1 MIWIIAG
8 LGTITTL
15 LGTPLFVGLGGMAL
29 ALFAAAGIS
38 LTAVMLEMY
47 RLVSSPAL
55 IALPLF
61 AFAGSLL
68 AEGRSA
74 TRLVALSQAWFGWLP
89 GGLAIVALIASAL
102 FTALSG
108 GSGITILALGGLL
121 YPMLLSDHYSERFA
135 LGLVTTSGSLGI
147 LFPPSLPLIVYG
159 LVAQAR
165 IDHLFIAGILPGL
178 LLMLLLALYASIVGM
193 RARLPQRPWD
203 PRVAWVTLWEAKWEI
218 LLLPLILIGIYGG
231 FFTAG
236 EVAAIAAA
244 YVLVVEVFIYRD
256 LSLTRDVPRIM
267 VESTVLVG
275 GILIILGTALG
286 LTSFLIDQQV
296 PMRLLGIFEQTITS
310 RTVFLILLNLFLL
323 VVGCLMDVF
332 SAIVVVVPLV
342 VPIGEA
348 FQIDPIHLGII
359 FLANLELGYLTPPV
373 GMNLFLASY
382 RFQKPLPEVCVAVLP
397 MLAVFLVGVLL
408 ITYVPALTTTLPHWL
423 SP

>member
-38 LTAVMLEMY
+38 LTAVILEMY

-68 AEGRSA
+68 AESRSA

-178 LLMLLLALYASIVGM
+178 LLMLLLALYASIVGL
-193 RARLPQRPWD
+193 RARLPHRPWD

-323 VVGCLMDVF
+323 VVGCLMDILSATIVF
-332 SAIVVVVPLV
+332 VPLILPV
-342 VPIGEA
+342 AKV
-348 FQIDPIHLGII
+348 FDVDPIHLGII
-359 FLANLELGYLTPPV
+359 FLANLEIGYSTPPIGV
-373 GMNLFLASY
+373 NLFLSSLRFNKPILTLYRASV
-382 RFQKPLPEVCVAVLP
+382 P
-397 MLAVFLVGVLL
+397 FLVIYLIAL
-408 ITYVPALTTTLPHWL
+408 MIITYVPDL
-423 SP
+423 SLILLR

>member
-38 LTAVMLEMY
+38 LTAVMIEMY

-68 AEGRSA
+68 AESRSA

-89 GGLAIVALIASAL
+89 GGLAIVALTASAL

-178 LLMLLLALYASIVGM
+178 LLMLLLALYAAIVGL
-193 RARLPQRPWD
+193 RARLPRRPWD
-203 PRVAWVTLWEAKWEI
+203 PQVAWATLWEAKWEI
-218 LLLPLILIGIYGG
+218 LILPLILIGIYGG

-244 YVLVVEVFIYRD
+244 YILIVEVFIYRD

-296 PMRLLGIFEQTITS
+296 PMRLLGFLQQAVTS
-310 RTVFLILLNLFLL
+310 RILFLILLNIFLL
-323 VVGCLMDVF
+323 IVGCLMDILSATIVF
-332 SAIVVVVPLV
+332 VPLILPV
-342 VPIGEA
+342 AKV
-348 FQIDPIHLGII
+348 FDVDPIHLGII
-359 FLANLELGYLTPPV
+359 FLANLEIGYSTPPIGV
-373 GMNLFLASY
+373 NLFLSSLRFNKPIITLYRASV
-382 RFQKPLPEVCVAVLP
+382 P
-397 MLAVFLVGVLL
+397 FLVIYLIAL
-408 ITYVPALTTTLPHWL
+408 MIITYVPDL
-423 SP
+423 SLILLR

>member
-1 MIWIIAG
+1 MDWIIAG
-8 LGTITTL
+8 LGALTIL

-29 ALFAAAGIS
+29 ALFGAAGIS

-47 RLVSSPAL
+47 RLVSSPSL

-68 AEGRSA
+68 AESRSA
-74 TRLVALSQAWFGWLP
+74 ARLVALSQAWFGWLP
-89 GGLAIVALIASAL
+89 GGLAIVALTASAL

-121 YPMLLSDHYSERFA
+121 YPMLLRDHYPERFS
-135 LGLVTTSGSLGI
+135 LGLITTSGSLGI

-159 LVAQAR
+159 VVSQAR

-178 LLMLLLALYASIVGM
+178 LLMLLLGLYSASVGL

-203 PRVAWVTLWEAKWEI
+203 PRVARATLWEAKWEI

-231 FFTAG
+231 YFTAG

-296 PMRLLGIFEQTITS
+296 PMRLLGMLEQAITS

-323 VVGCLMDVF
+323 VVGCLMDILSATIVF
-332 SAIVVVVPLV
+332 VPLILPV
-342 VPIGEA
+342 AKV
-348 FQIDPIHLGII
+348 FDVDPIHLGII
-359 FLANLELGYLTPPV
+359 FLANLEIGYSTPPIGV
-373 GMNLFLASY
+373 NLFLSSLRFNKPILHLY
-382 RFQKPLPEVCVAVLP
+382 RAAVP
-397 MLAVFLVGVLL
+397 FLVIYLIAL
-408 ITYVPALTTTLPHWL
+408 MIITYVPALSLIL
-423 SP
+423 LR

>member
-1 MIWIIAG
+1 VIWIIVG
-8 LGTITTL
+8 LGAFTIL
-15 LGTPLFVGLGGMAL
+15 LGTPLFVGVGGMAL

-38 LTAVMLEMY
+38 LTAVMVEMY

-68 AEGRSA
+68 AESRSA

-89 GGLAIVALIASAL
+89 GGLAIVALTASAL

-121 YPMLLSDHYSERFA
+121 YPMLLSDHYSDRFA

-159 LVAQAR
+159 LVSQAR

-178 LLMLLLALYASIVGM
+178 LLMLLLALYASIVGA
-193 RARLPQRPWD
+193 RARLPHRPWD
-203 PRVAWVTLWEAKWEI
+203 PRVAWATLWEAKWEI

-236 EVAAIAAA
+236 EVAAIVAA

-323 VVGCLMDVF
+323 VVGCLMDILSATIVF
-332 SAIVVVVPLV
+332 VPLILPV
-342 VPIGEA
+342 AKV
-348 FQIDPIHLGII
+348 FDVDPIHLGII
-359 FLANLELGYLTPPV
+359 FLANLEIGYSTPPIGV
-373 GMNLFLASY
+373 NLFLSSLRFNKPIITLYRASV
-382 RFQKPLPEVCVAVLP
+382 P
-397 MLAVFLVGVLL
+397 FLVIYLIAL
-408 ITYVPALTTTLPHWL
+408 MIITYVPDL
-423 SP
+423 SLILLR

>member
-1 MIWIIAG
+1 MIWIIVG
-8 LGTITTL
+8 LGAFTIL

-29 ALFAAAGIS
+29 ALFAEAGIS

-68 AEGRSA
+68 AESRSA

-89 GGLAIVALIASAL
+89 GGLAIVALTASAL

-121 YPMLLSDHYSERFA
+121 YPMLRSDHYSERFA

-178 LLMLLLALYASIVGM
+178 LLMLLLALYASIVGA

-203 PRVAWVTLWEAKWEI
+203 PRVAWTTLWEAKWEI

-236 EVAAIAAA
+236 EVAAIVAA

-323 VVGCLMDVF
+323 VVGCLMDILSATIVF
-332 SAIVVVVPLV
+332 VPLILPV
-342 VPIGEA
+342 AKV
-348 FQIDPIHLGII
+348 FDVDPIHLGII
-359 FLANLELGYLTPPV
+359 FLANLEIGYSTPPIGV
-373 GMNLFLASY
+373 NLFLSSLRFNKPIITLYRASV
-382 RFQKPLPEVCVAVLP
+382 P
-397 MLAVFLVGVLL
+397 FLVIYLIAL
-408 ITYVPALTTTLPHWL
+408 MIITYVPDL
-423 SP
+423 SLILLR

>member
-1 MIWIIAG
+1 VIWIIAG
-8 LGTITTL
+8 LGAFTIL

-68 AEGRSA
+68 AESRSA

-89 GGLAIVALIASAL
+89 GGLAIVALTASAL

-121 YPMLLSDHYSERFA
+121 YPMLRSDHYSERFA

-178 LLMLLLALYASIVGM
+178 LLMLLLALYAAIVGM
-193 RARLPQRPWD
+193 RARLPHRPWD
-203 PRVAWVTLWEAKWEI
+203 PRMAWATLWEAKWEI

-256 LSLTRDVPRIM
+256 LSLTHDVPRIM

-296 PMRLLGIFEQTITS
+296 PMRLLGIFEQAITS
-310 RTVFLILLNLFLL
+310 RAVFLILLNLFLL
-323 VVGCLMDVF
+323 VVGCLMDILSATIVF
-332 SAIVVVVPLV
+332 VPLILPV
-342 VPIGEA
+342 AKV
-348 FQIDPIHLGII
+348 FDVDPIHLGII
-359 FLANLELGYLTPPV
+359 FLANLEIGYSTPPIGV
-373 GMNLFLASY
+373 NLFLSSLRFNKPIITLYRASV
-382 RFQKPLPEVCVAVLP
+382 P
-397 MLAVFLVGVLL
+397 FLVIYLIAL
-408 ITYVPALTTTLPHWL
+408 MIITYVPDL
-423 SP
+423 SLILLR

>member
-1 MIWIIAG
+1 
-8 LGTITTL
+8 
-15 LGTPLFVGLGGMAL
+15 L

-68 AEGRSA
+68 AESRSA

-89 GGLAIVALIASAL
+89 GGLAIVALTASAL

-121 YPMLLSDHYSERFA
+121 YPMLRSDHYSERFA

-178 LLMLLLALYASIVGM
+178 LLMLLLALYAAIVGM
-193 RARLPQRPWD
+193 RARLPHRPWD
-203 PRVAWVTLWEAKWEI
+203 PRMAWATLWEAKWEI

-256 LSLTRDVPRIM
+256 LSLTHDVPRIM

-296 PMRLLGIFEQTITS
+296 PMRLLGIFEQAITS
-310 RTVFLILLNLFLL
+310 RAVFLILLNLFLL
-323 VVGCLMDVF
+323 VVGCLMDILSATIVF
-332 SAIVVVVPLV
+332 VPLILPV
-342 VPIGEA
+342 AKV
-348 FQIDPIHLGII
+348 FDVDPIHLGII
-359 FLANLELGYLTPPV
+359 FLANLEIGYSTPPIGV
-373 GMNLFLASY
+373 NLFLSSLRFNKPIITLYRASV
-382 RFQKPLPEVCVAVLP
+382 P
-397 MLAVFLVGVLL
+397 FLVIYLIAL
-408 ITYVPALTTTLPHWL
+408 MIITYVPDL
-423 SP
+423 SLILLR

>member
-1 MIWIIAG
+1 MIWIIVG
-8 LGTITTL
+8 LGAFTIL
-15 LGTPLFVGLGGMAL
+15 LGTPLFVGVGGMAL

-38 LTAVMLEMY
+38 LTAVMVEMY

-68 AEGRSA
+68 AESRSA

-89 GGLAIVALIASAL
+89 GGLAIVALTASAL

-121 YPMLLSDHYSERFA
+121 YPMLLSDHYSDRFA

-159 LVAQAR
+159 LVSQAR

-178 LLMLLLALYASIVGM
+178 LLMLLLALYASIVGA
-193 RARLPQRPWD
+193 RARLPHRPWD
-203 PRVAWVTLWEAKWEI
+203 PHMAWATLWEAKWEI

-236 EVAAIAAA
+236 EVAAIVAA

-267 VESTVLVG
+267 VESTMLVG

-323 VVGCLMDVF
+323 VVGCLMDILSATIVF
-332 SAIVVVVPLV
+332 VPLILPV
-342 VPIGEA
+342 AKV
-348 FQIDPIHLGII
+348 FDVDPIHLGII
-359 FLANLELGYLTPPV
+359 FLANLEIGYSTPPIGV
-373 GMNLFLASY
+373 NLFLSSLRFNKPIITLYRASV
-382 RFQKPLPEVCVAVLP
+382 P
-397 MLAVFLVGVLL
+397 FLVIYLIAL
-408 ITYVPALTTTLPHWL
+408 MIITYVPDL
-423 SP
+423 SLILLR

>member
-38 LTAVMLEMY
+38 LTAVMIEMY

-68 AEGRSA
+68 AESRSA

-89 GGLAIVALIASAL
+89 GGLAIVALTASAL

-178 LLMLLLALYASIVGM
+178 LLMLLLALYASIVGL
-193 RARLPQRPWD
+193 RARLPRRPWD
-203 PRVAWVTLWEAKWEI
+203 PQVAWATLWEAKWEI
-218 LLLPLILIGIYGG
+218 LILPLILIGIYGG

-244 YVLVVEVFIYRD
+244 YILIVEVFIYRD

-296 PMRLLGIFEQTITS
+296 PMRLLGFLQQAVTS
-310 RTVFLILLNLFLL
+310 RILFLILLNIFLL
-323 VVGCLMDVF
+323 IVGCLMDILSATIVF
-332 SAIVVVVPLV
+332 VPLILPV
-342 VPIGEA
+342 AKV
-348 FQIDPIHLGII
+348 FDVDPIHLGII
-359 FLANLELGYLTPPV
+359 FLANLEIGYSTPPIGV
-373 GMNLFLASY
+373 NLFLSSLRFNKPIITLYRASV
-382 RFQKPLPEVCVAVLP
+382 P
-397 MLAVFLVGVLL
+397 FLVIYLIAL
-408 ITYVPALTTTLPHWL
+408 MIITYVPDL
-423 SP
+423 SLILLR

>member
-1 MIWIIAG
+1 MIWIIVG
-8 LGTITTL
+8 LGAFTIL
-15 LGTPLFVGLGGMAL
+15 LGTPLFVGVGGMAL

-68 AEGRSA
+68 AESRSA

-89 GGLAIVALIASAL
+89 GGLAIVALTASAL

-121 YPMLLSDHYSERFA
+121 YPMLLSDHYSDRFA

-159 LVAQAR
+159 LVSQAR

-178 LLMLLLALYASIVGM
+178 LLMLLLALYASIVGA

-203 PRVAWVTLWEAKWEI
+203 PRVAWTTLWEAKWEI

-236 EVAAIAAA
+236 EVAAIVAA

-323 VVGCLMDVF
+323 VVGCLMDILSATIVF
-332 SAIVVVVPLV
+332 VPLILPV
-342 VPIGEA
+342 AKV
-348 FQIDPIHLGII
+348 FDVDPIHLGII
-359 FLANLELGYLTPPV
+359 FLANLEIGYSTPPIGV
-373 GMNLFLASY
+373 NLFLSSLRFNKPIITLYRASV
-382 RFQKPLPEVCVAVLP
+382 P
-397 MLAVFLVGVLL
+397 FLVIYLIAL
-408 ITYVPALTTTLPHWL
+408 MIITYVPDL
-423 SP
+423 SLILLR

>member
-1 MIWIIAG
+1 VIWIIAG

-68 AEGRSA
+68 AESRSA

-89 GGLAIVALIASAL
+89 GGLAIVALTASAL

-108 GSGITILALGGLL
+108 GSGVTILALGGLL
-121 YPMLLSDHYSERFA
+121 YPMLLSDHYPDRFA

-178 LLMLLLALYASIVGM
+178 LLMLLLALYAAIVGL
-193 RARLPQRPWD
+193 RARLPHRPWD
-203 PRVAWVTLWEAKWEI
+203 PRVAGATLWEAKWEI

-236 EVAAIAAA
+236 EVAAIAAV

-296 PMRLLGIFEQTITS
+296 PMRLLGFLQQAVTS
-310 RTVFLILLNLFLL
+310 RILFLILLNIFLL
-323 VVGCLMDVF
+323 IVGCLMDILSATIVF
-332 SAIVVVVPLV
+332 VPLILPV
-342 VPIGEA
+342 AKV
-348 FQIDPIHLGII
+348 FDVDPIHLGII
-359 FLANLELGYLTPPV
+359 FLANLEIGYSTPPIGV
-373 GMNLFLASY
+373 NLFLSSLRFNKPIITLYRASV
-382 RFQKPLPEVCVAVLP
+382 P
-397 MLAVFLVGVLL
+397 FLVIYLIAL
-408 ITYVPALTTTLPHWL
+408 MIITYVPDL
-423 SP
+423 SLILLR

>member
-1 MIWIIAG
+1 MIWIIVG
-8 LGTITTL
+8 LGAFTIL
-15 LGTPLFVGLGGMAL
+15 LGTPLFVGVGGMAL

-68 AEGRSA
+68 AESRSA

-89 GGLAIVALIASAL
+89 GGLAIVALTASAL

-121 YPMLLSDHYSERFA
+121 YPMLLSDHYSDRFA

-159 LVAQAR
+159 LVSQAR

-178 LLMLLLALYASIVGM
+178 LLMLLLALYASIVGA

-203 PRVAWVTLWEAKWEI
+203 PRVAWTTLWEAKWEI

-236 EVAAIAAA
+236 EVAAIVAA

-296 PMRLLGIFEQTITS
+296 PMRLLGMFEQTITS

-323 VVGCLMDVF
+323 VVGCLMDILSATIVF
-332 SAIVVVVPLV
+332 VPLILPV
-342 VPIGEA
+342 AKV
-348 FQIDPIHLGII
+348 FDVDPIHLGII
-359 FLANLELGYLTPPV
+359 FLANLEIGYSTPPIGV
-373 GMNLFLASY
+373 NLFLSSLRFNKPIITLYRASV
-382 RFQKPLPEVCVAVLP
+382 P
-397 MLAVFLVGVLL
+397 FLVIYLIAL
-408 ITYVPALTTTLPHWL
+408 MIITYVPDL
-423 SP
+423 SLILLR

>member
-8 LGTITTL
+8 LGALTIL

-29 ALFAAAGIS
+29 ALFGAADIS

-47 RLVSSPAL
+47 RLVSSPSL

-68 AEGRSA
+68 AESRSA

-89 GGLAIVALIASAL
+89 GGLAIVALTASAL

-121 YPMLLSDHYSERFA
+121 YPMLLRDHYPERFS
-135 LGLVTTSGSLGI
+135 LGLITTSGSLGI

-159 LVAQAR
+159 VVSQAR

-178 LLMLLLALYASIVGM
+178 LLMLLLGLYASSVGL
-193 RARLPQRPWD
+193 RARLPRRPWD
-203 PRVAWVTLWEAKWEI
+203 PRVARATLWEAKWEI

-231 FFTAG
+231 YFTAG

-256 LSLTRDVPRIM
+256 LSLTRDIPRIM

-296 PMRLLGIFEQTITS
+296 PMRLLGIFEHAITS
-310 RTVFLILLNLFLL
+310 RAVFLILLNLFLL
-323 VVGCLMDVF
+323 VVGCLMDILSATIVF
-332 SAIVVVVPLV
+332 VPLILPV
-342 VPIGEA
+342 GKV
-348 FQIDPIHLGII
+348 FDVDPIHLGII
-359 FLANLELGYLTPPV
+359 FLTNLEIGYSTPPIGV
-373 GMNLFLASY
+373 NLFLSSLRFNKPIVTLY
-382 RFQKPLPEVCVAVLP
+382 RAAVP
-397 MLAVFLVGVLL
+397 FLVIYLIAL
-408 ITYVPALTTTLPHWL
+408 MIITYVPDL
-423 SP
+423 SLILLR

>member
-1 MIWIIAG
+1 VIWIIAG
-8 LGTITTL
+8 LGAFTIL

-68 AEGRSA
+68 AESRSA
-74 TRLVALSQAWFGWLP
+74 TRLVTLSQAWFGWLP
-89 GGLAIVALIASAL
+89 GGLAIVALTASAL

-121 YPMLLSDHYSERFA
+121 YPMLRSDHYSERFA

-178 LLMLLLALYASIVGM
+178 LLMLLLALYAAIVGV
-193 RARLPQRPWD
+193 RARLPHRPWD
-203 PRVAWVTLWEAKWEI
+203 PRMAWATLWEAKWEI

-296 PMRLLGIFEQTITS
+296 PMRLLGIFEQAITS
-310 RTVFLILLNLFLL
+310 RAVFLILLNLFLL
-323 VVGCLMDVF
+323 VVGSLMDILSATIVF
-332 SAIVVVVPLV
+332 VPLILPV
-342 VPIGEA
+342 AKV
-348 FQIDPIHLGII
+348 FDVDPIHLGII
-359 FLANLELGYLTPPV
+359 FLANLEIGYSTPPIGV
-373 GMNLFLASY
+373 NLFLSSLRFNKPIITLYRASV
-382 RFQKPLPEVCVAVLP
+382 P
-397 MLAVFLVGVLL
+397 FLVIYLIAL
-408 ITYVPALTTTLPHWL
+408 MIITYVPDL
-423 SP
+423 SLILLR

>member
-1 MIWIIAG
+1 MIWIIVG
-8 LGTITTL
+8 LGAFTIL
-15 LGTPLFVGLGGMAL
+15 LGTPLFVGVGGMAL

-38 LTAVMLEMY
+38 LTAVMVEMY

-68 AEGRSA
+68 AESRSA

-89 GGLAIVALIASAL
+89 GGLAIVALTASAL

-121 YPMLLSDHYSERFA
+121 YPMLLSDHYSDRFA

-159 LVAQAR
+159 LVSQAR

-178 LLMLLLALYASIVGM
+178 LLMLLLALYASIVGA
-193 RARLPQRPWD
+193 RARLPHRPWD
-203 PRVAWVTLWEAKWEI
+203 PRVAWATLWEAKWEI

-236 EVAAIAAA
+236 EVAAIVAA

-323 VVGCLMDVF
+323 VVGCLMDILSATIVF
-332 SAIVVVVPLV
+332 VPLILPV
-342 VPIGEA
+342 AKV
-348 FQIDPIHLGII
+348 FDVDPIHLGII
-359 FLANLELGYLTPPV
+359 FLANLEIGYSTPPIGV
-373 GMNLFLASY
+373 NLFLSSLRFNKPIITLYRASV
-382 RFQKPLPEVCVAVLP
+382 P
-397 MLAVFLVGVLL
+397 FLVIYLIAL
-408 ITYVPALTTTLPHWL
+408 MIITYVPDL
-423 SP
+423 SLILLR

>member
-8 LGTITTL
+8 LGAFTIL

-29 ALFAAAGIS
+29 ALFGAADIS

-47 RLVSSPAL
+47 RLVSSPSL

-68 AEGRSA
+68 AESRSA

-89 GGLAIVALIASAL
+89 GGLAIVALTASAL

-121 YPMLLSDHYSERFA
+121 YPMLLRDHYPERFS
-135 LGLVTTSGSLGI
+135 LGLITTSGSLGI

-159 LVAQAR
+159 VVSQAR

-178 LLMLLLALYASIVGM
+178 LLMLLLGLYASSVGL

-203 PRVAWVTLWEAKWEI
+203 PRVARATLWEAKWEI

-231 FFTAG
+231 YFTAG

-256 LSLTRDVPRIM
+256 LSLTRDIPRIM

-296 PMRLLGIFEQTITS
+296 PMRLLGMLEQAITS

-323 VVGCLMDVF
+323 VVGCLMDILSATIVF
-332 SAIVVVVPLV
+332 VPLILPV
-342 VPIGEA
+342 AKV
-348 FQIDPIHLGII
+348 FDVDPIHLGII
-359 FLANLELGYLTPPV
+359 FLTNLEIGYSTPPIGV
-373 GMNLFLASY
+373 NLFLSSLRFNKPIVTLY
-382 RFQKPLPEVCVAVLP
+382 RAAVP
-397 MLAVFLVGVLL
+397 FLVIYLIAL
-408 ITYVPALTTTLPHWL
+408 MIITYVPDL
-423 SP
+423 SLILLR

>member
-8 LGTITTL
+8 LGAFTIL
-15 LGTPLFVGLGGMAL
+15 LGTPLFVGVGGMAL

-68 AEGRSA
+68 AESRSA
-74 TRLVALSQAWFGWLP
+74 TRLVTLSQAWFGWLP
-89 GGLAIVALIASAL
+89 GGLAIVALTASAL

-121 YPMLLSDHYSERFA
+121 YPMLRSDHYSERFA

-178 LLMLLLALYASIVGM
+178 LLMLLLALYAAIVGV
-193 RARLPQRPWD
+193 RARLPHRPWD
-203 PRVAWVTLWEAKWEI
+203 PHMAWATLWEAKWEI
-218 LLLPLILIGIYGG
+218 FLLPLILIGIYGG

-323 VVGCLMDVF
+323 VVGCLMDILSATIVF
-332 SAIVVVVPLV
+332 VPLILPV
-342 VPIGEA
+342 AKV
-348 FQIDPIHLGII
+348 FDVDPIHLGII
-359 FLANLELGYLTPPV
+359 FLANLEIGYSTPPIGV
-373 GMNLFLASY
+373 NLFLSSLRFNKPIITLYRASV
-382 RFQKPLPEVCVAVLP
+382 P
-397 MLAVFLVGVLL
+397 FLVIYLIAL
-408 ITYVPALTTTLPHWL
+408 MIITYVPDL
-423 SP
+423 SLILLR

>member
-1 MIWIIAG
+1 VIWIIAG

-323 VVGCLMDVF
+323 VVGCLMDILSATIVF
-332 SAIVVVVPLV
+332 VPLILPV
-342 VPIGEA
+342 AKV
-348 FQIDPIHLGII
+348 FDVDPIHLGII
-359 FLANLELGYLTPPV
+359 FLANLEIGYSTPPIGV
-373 GMNLFLASY
+373 NLFLSSLRFNKPIITLYRASV
-382 RFQKPLPEVCVAVLP
+382 P
-397 MLAVFLVGVLL
+397 FLVIYLIAL
-408 ITYVPALTTTLPHWL
+408 MIITYVPDL
-423 SP
+423 SLILLR

>member
-8 LGTITTL
+8 LGAFTIL

-68 AEGRSA
+68 AESRSA

-89 GGLAIVALIASAL
+89 GGLAIVALTASAL

-178 LLMLLLALYASIVGM
+178 LLILLLALYAAIVGL
-193 RARLPQRPWD
+193 RARLPHRPWD
-203 PRVAWVTLWEAKWEI
+203 PRVAWATLWEAKWEI

-323 VVGCLMDVF
+323 VVGCLMDILSATIVF
-332 SAIVVVVPLV
+332 VPLILPV
-342 VPIGEA
+342 AKV
-348 FQIDPIHLGII
+348 FDVDPIHLGII
-359 FLANLELGYLTPPV
+359 FLANLEIGYSTPPIGV
-373 GMNLFLASY
+373 NLFLSSLRFNKPIITLYRASV
-382 RFQKPLPEVCVAVLP
+382 P
-397 MLAVFLVGVLL
+397 FLVIYLIAL
-408 ITYVPALTTTLPHWL
+408 MIITYVPDL
-423 SP
+423 SLILLR

>member
-1 MIWIIAG
+1 MIWIIVG
-8 LGTITTL
+8 LGAFTIL
-15 LGTPLFVGLGGMAL
+15 LGTPLFVGVGGMAL

-38 LTAVMLEMY
+38 LTAVMVEMY

-68 AEGRSA
+68 AESRSA

-89 GGLAIVALIASAL
+89 GGLAIVALTASAL

-121 YPMLLSDHYSERFA
+121 YPMLLSDHYSDRFA

-159 LVAQAR
+159 LVSQAR

-178 LLMLLLALYASIVGM
+178 LLMLLLALYASIVGA
-193 RARLPQRPWD
+193 RARLPHRPWD
-203 PRVAWVTLWEAKWEI
+203 PHMAWATLWEAKWEI

-236 EVAAIAAA
+236 EVAAIVAA

-267 VESTVLVG
+267 VESTMLVG

-323 VVGCLMDVF
+323 VVGCLMDILSATIVF
-332 SAIVVVVPLV
+332 VPLILPV
-342 VPIGEA
+342 AKV
-348 FQIDPIHLGII
+348 FDVDPIHLGII
-359 FLANLELGYLTPPV
+359 FLANLEIGYSTPPI
-373 GMNLFLASY
+373 GMNLFLSSLRFNKPIITLYRASV
-382 RFQKPLPEVCVAVLP
+382 P
-397 MLAVFLVGVLL
+397 FLVIYLIAL
-408 ITYVPALTTTLPHWL
+408 MIITYVPDL
-423 SP
+423 SLILLR

>member
-1 MIWIIAG
+1 VIWIIAG
-8 LGTITTL
+8 LGVFTIL
-15 LGTPLFVGLGGMAL
+15 LGTPLFVGLAGMAL

-68 AEGRSA
+68 AESRSA

-89 GGLAIVALIASAL
+89 GGLAIVALTASAL

-121 YPMLLSDHYSERFA
+121 YPMLLRDHYPDRFA

-178 LLMLLLALYASIVGM
+178 LLMLLLALYASIVGL
-193 RARLPQRPWD
+193 RAPLPHRPWD
-203 PRVAWVTLWEAKWEI
+203 SRVARATLWEAKWEI
-218 LLLPLILIGIYGG
+218 LLIPLILIGIYGG

-244 YVLVVEVFIYRD
+244 YVLIVEVFIYRD
-256 LSLTRDVPRIM
+256 LNLTRDVPRIM

-296 PMRLLGIFEQTITS
+296 PMRLLGMFEQTITS
-310 RTVFLILLNLFLL
+310 RAVFLILLNLFLL
-323 VVGCLMDVF
+323 VVGCLMDILSATIVF
-332 SAIVVVVPLV
+332 APLILPV
-342 VPIGEA
+342 AKV
-348 FQIDPIHLGII
+348 FDVDPIHLGII
-359 FLANLELGYLTPPV
+359 FLANLEIGYSTPPV
-373 GMNLFLASY
+373 GVNLFLSSLRFNKPIVTLYRASVPFLIIY
-382 RFQKPLPEVCVAVLP
+382 LVAL
-397 MLAVFLVGVLL
+397 MI
-408 ITYVPALTTTLPHWL
+408 ITYVPDL
-423 SP
+423 SLILLR

>member
-1 MIWIIAG
+1 MIWIIVG
-8 LGTITTL
+8 LGAFTIL
-15 LGTPLFVGLGGMAL
+15 LGTPLFVGVGGMAL

-68 AEGRSA
+68 AESRSA

-89 GGLAIVALIASAL
+89 GGLAIVALTASAL

-121 YPMLLSDHYSERFA
+121 YPMLLSDHYSDRFA

-159 LVAQAR
+159 LVSQAR

-178 LLMLLLALYASIVGM
+178 LLMLLLALYASIVGA
-193 RARLPQRPWD
+193 RARLPHRPWD
-203 PRVAWVTLWEAKWEI
+203 PRVAWATLWEAKWEI

-236 EVAAIAAA
+236 EVAAIVAA

-323 VVGCLMDVF
+323 VVGCLMDILSATIVF
-332 SAIVVVVPLV
+332 VPLILPV
-342 VPIGEA
+342 AKV
-348 FQIDPIHLGII
+348 FDVDPIHLGII
-359 FLANLELGYLTPPV
+359 FLANLEIGYSTPPIGV
-373 GMNLFLASY
+373 NLFLSSLRFNKPIITLYRASV
-382 RFQKPLPEVCVAVLP
+382 P
-397 MLAVFLVGVLL
+397 FLVIYLIAL
-408 ITYVPALTTTLPHWL
+408 MIITYVPDL
-423 SP
+423 SLILLR

>member
-1 MIWIIAG
+1 MDWIIAG
-8 LGTITTL
+8 LGALTIL

-47 RLVSSPAL
+47 RLVSSPSL

-68 AEGRSA
+68 AESRSA
-74 TRLVALSQAWFGWLP
+74 ARLVALSQAWFGWLP
-89 GGLAIVALIASAL
+89 GGLAIVALTASAL

-121 YPMLLSDHYSERFA
+121 YPMLLRDHYPERFS
-135 LGLVTTSGSLGI
+135 LGLITTSGSLGI

-159 LVAQAR
+159 VVSQAR

-178 LLMLLLALYASIVGM
+178 LLMLLLGLYSASVGL

-203 PRVAWVTLWEAKWEI
+203 PRVARATLWEAKWEI

-231 FFTAG
+231 YFTAG

-296 PMRLLGIFEQTITS
+296 PMRLLGMLEQAITS

-323 VVGCLMDVF
+323 VVGCLMDILSATIVF
-332 SAIVVVVPLV
+332 VPLILPV
-342 VPIGEA
+342 AKV
-348 FQIDPIHLGII
+348 FDVDPIHLGII
-359 FLANLELGYLTPPV
+359 FLANLEIGYSTPPIGV
-373 GMNLFLASY
+373 NLFLSSLRFNKPILHLY
-382 RFQKPLPEVCVAVLP
+382 RAAVP
-397 MLAVFLVGVLL
+397 FLVIYLIAL
-408 ITYVPALTTTLPHWL
+408 MIITYVPALSLIL
-423 SP
+423 LR

>member
-1 MIWIIAG
+1 MIWIIVG
-8 LGTITTL
+8 LGAFTIL
-15 LGTPLFVGLGGMAL
+15 LGTPLFVGVGGMAL

-38 LTAVMLEMY
+38 LTAVMVEMY

-68 AEGRSA
+68 AESRSA

-89 GGLAIVALIASAL
+89 GGLAIVALTASAL

-121 YPMLLSDHYSERFA
+121 YPMLLSDHYSDRFA

-159 LVAQAR
+159 LVSQAR

-178 LLMLLLALYASIVGM
+178 LLMLLLALYASIVGA
-193 RARLPQRPWD
+193 RARLPHRPWD
-203 PRVAWVTLWEAKWEI
+203 PHMAWATLWEAKWEI

-236 EVAAIAAA
+236 EVAAIVAA
-244 YVLVVEVFIYRD
+244 YVLVVEVFTYRD

-267 VESTVLVG
+267 VESTMLVG

-310 RTVFLILLNLFLL
+310 RTVFLVLLNLFLL
-323 VVGCLMDVF
+323 VVGCLMDILSATIVF
-332 SAIVVVVPLV
+332 VPLILPV
-342 VPIGEA
+342 AKV
-348 FQIDPIHLGII
+348 FDVDPIHLGII
-359 FLANLELGYLTPPV
+359 FLANLEIGYSTPPIGV
-373 GMNLFLASY
+373 NLFLSSLRFNKPIITLYRASV
-382 RFQKPLPEVCVAVLP
+382 P
-397 MLAVFLVGVLL
+397 FLVIYLIAL
-408 ITYVPALTTTLPHWL
+408 MIITYVPDL
-423 SP
+423 SLILLR